1 MNRFRVG
8 RAKTGLGL
16 FATAPIARG
25 AFIVEYFGERIP
37 TPRAKA
43 RERMRGSRYIY
54 EVNSRWSI
62 DGAARGN
69 LARYIN
75 HSCRPN
81 AQAYIE
87 RGRIVLRGLR
97 AIAPGEEIACDYG
110 REYFELFIVP
120 IGCKCAACAP

>member
-25 AFIVEYFGERIP
+25 AFIVEYFGERVP
-37 TPRAKA
+37 TPQAKA

-87 RGRIVLRGLR
+87 RGRIVLRGLGP
-97 AIAPGEEIACDYG
+97 IAPGEQITCDYG
-110 REYFELFIVP
+110 REYFELFIAP